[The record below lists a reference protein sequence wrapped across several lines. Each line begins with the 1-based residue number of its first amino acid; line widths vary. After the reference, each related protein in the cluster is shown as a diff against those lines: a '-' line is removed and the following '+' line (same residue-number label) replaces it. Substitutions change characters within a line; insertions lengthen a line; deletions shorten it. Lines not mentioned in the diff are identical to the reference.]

1 MTMPKQGDTKPCPK
15 TGCDGTLTYHENID
29 ADGHGHPEKYPAW
42 RCDTCDLFI
51 GMKLR
56 ESGDGVK

>member
-15 TGCDGTLTYHENID
+15 IGCDGPMTYHENID
-29 ADGHGHPEKYPAW
+29 AEGHGHPEKYPAW

-51 GMKLR
+51 GMKIPP
-56 ESGDGVK
+56 S